1 MKANAKVEILLKTLR
16 SGEST
21 SRELIE
27 SLIPGSF
34 KVIDLGCGGKKLKGA
49 IGIDKLLGDS
59 IDICHDIEAGPLPFE
74 SDSIDIVYSDQ
85 FLEHTEN
92 LINVISEIFR
102 VLSPGGCMICRVPYF
117 RSSWAYIDPTHK
129 RFFTINTLDYFAKG
143 NYFSDNYSLADF
155 KFSEIYKSLEFTGRP
170 RSKIKRILHRSLTNL
185 ALADPARYEN
195 SALSSAFPFACI
207 TYCLFK

>member
-1 MKANAKVEILLKTLR
+1 MKENAKVEILLKTLR

-85 FLEHTEN
+85 FLEHT
-92 LINVISEIFR
+92 
-102 VLSPGGCMICRVPYF
+102 
-117 RSSWAYIDPTHK
+117 
-129 RFFTINTLDYFAKG
+129 
-143 NYFSDNYSLADF
+143 
-155 KFSEIYKSLEFTGRP
+155 
-170 RSKIKRILHRSLTNL
+170 
-185 ALADPARYEN
+185 
-195 SALSSAFPFACI
+195 
-207 TYCLFK
+207 